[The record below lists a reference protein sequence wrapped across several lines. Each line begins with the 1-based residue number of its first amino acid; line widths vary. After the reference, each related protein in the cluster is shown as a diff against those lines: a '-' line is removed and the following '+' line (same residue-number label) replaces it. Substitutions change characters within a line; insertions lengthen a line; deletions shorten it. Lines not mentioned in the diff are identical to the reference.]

1 MDKGGDELVLKNIN
15 ILVGILGLMS
25 SLYGFTNEQ
34 YKLFGISVVIVIITF
49 LLGIKIQKNQKVIVQ
64 KNKEYFQE
72 SGLKTIH
79 FPTSFRIIPNVTIV
93 KEFGWEYS
101 WRIKDVS
108 KEKFTIEVN
117 KLVGTSGSRNGRM
130 GFVWRA
136 KGEKTNNIEY
146 KSEKAS
152 QNFNE

>member
-1 MDKGGDELVLKNIN
+1 
-15 ILVGILGLMS
+15 MS
-25 SLYGFTNEQ
+25 SLYGCTNKQ

-93 KEFGWEYS
+93 KEFGWEYT

-117 KLVGTSGSRNGRM
+117 KLVGTSDYRDGRS
-130 GFVWRA
+130 GFVWRS
-136 KGEKTNNIEY
+136 KGE
-146 KSEKAS
+146 
-152 QNFNE
+152 